1 VTGEALARDLAAEL
15 AREGF
20 PRVPAQILMR
30 LMVEPSGRLTAAG
43 LAAALGLSPAAVSG
57 GVRYL
62 DVLQFIRI
70 DTVPGTRRH
79 VYSLTAE
86 PWYVGTLT
94 QDRYAPLR
102 AVIERGL
109 DDVEAGPARDRVTEM
124 ADFFRFLQTEMP
136 RLHARWRAE
145 RAAAGAAPA

>member
-1 VTGEALARDLAAEL
+1 MTGEDLARAVAAEL

-20 PRVPAQILMR
+20 PRVPAQILLR
-30 LMVEPSGRLTAAG
+30 LMIEPSGSMTAAG

-79 VYSLTAE
+79 VYSLPAV
-86 PWYVGTLT
+86 PWYVSSLT
-94 QDRYAPLR
+94 QDRSGPLR
-102 AVIERGL
+102 ATIERGL
-109 DDVEAGPARDRVTEM
+109 DDVEPGPARERMVEM
-124 ADFFRFLQTEMP
+124 AEFFRFLQVEMP
-136 RLHARWRAE
+136 RLFDRWRAS
-145 RAAAGAAPA
+145 RDPAS

>member
-1 VTGEALARDLAAEL
+1 
-15 AREGF
+15 
-20 PRVPAQILMR
+20 MR
-30 LMVEPSGRLTAAG
+30 LMVEPSGRLTAAA

-109 DDVEAGPARDRVTEM
+109 DGVEAGPARDRVTEM
-124 ADFFRFLQTEMP
+124 AEFFRFLQTEMP

-145 RAAAGAAPA
+145 RAAAGQAPA